1 MARLYSALE
10 HFSATGC
17 VFRLRDQRHRGIEP
31 AAVRS
36 GGIGTGTCRRV
47 AYRVQL
53 DEVSD
58 VYDGGIRKHDCRRLI
73 GHYSLSRRLEWS
85 DVWTASASDGS
96 ADHLVRSEGL
106 GADLLLLIVEIHDSE
121 IPIRSTH
128 EVWLES

>member
-10 HFSATGC
+10 HFPATGR
-17 VFRLRDQRHRGIEP
+17 VFRLPDQRYRGVEP

-47 AYRVQL
+47 AYRIQL

-58 VYDGGIRKHDCRRLI
+58 VYDGGIRKHDCCRLI
-73 GHYSLSRRLEWS
+73 GHCSLSRRLERS
-85 DVWTASASDGS
+85 NVWTGSSSDGS

-106 GADLLLLIVEIHDSE
+106 GADLLLFIVEIH
-121 IPIRSTH
+121 
-128 EVWLES
+128 